1 MKLIFG
7 EDFSYTRETMK
18 EGRNIIRVDQSVI
31 DYCFAITKKLTT
43 EVSEGIIC
51 ALSLKRTTQSFCL
64 ICIIAV

>member
-43 EVSEGIIC
+43 EVSEGIRYFVIF
-51 ALSLKRTTQSFCL
+51 KRTT
-64 ICIIAV
+64 